1 MASGVAAASLGARQ
15 ATCLPSSA
23 SAYRPATG
31 PTNYHDRG
39 PGGCRTAQG
48 TSQDAIRAVFGQ
60 ASPCRRES
68 CVGVR
73 GCHATALRGAD
84 GATQGRERD
93 SMERSGSQKICLRYP
108 LPETSSGRAVPTR
121 ACAAQQ
127 VREVVES
134 VAEYRRR
141 WVRAGRERG
150 RAVDVADESGCFLRP
165 HAHKEPEGR
174 QVVGGR
180 RRVRREGVWV
190 GRSGGPE
197 SGRERPRDAES
208 QSPKDARQTMPTE
221 GAGLCS
227 GWRGGGVG
235 LSKKQSTRVSGRAGE
250 GEQRKTCGRL

>member
-23 SAYRPATG
+23 STYRPATSQPITTTEDG
-31 PTNYHDRG
+31 EVAERPRG
-39 PGGCRTAQG
+39 LPRTL
-48 TSQDAIRAVFGQ
+48 S
-60 ASPCRRES
+60 RRFS
-68 CVGVR
+68 VRRRRVVGKACVGVR

-150 RAVDVADESGCFLRP
+150 RAVDVADVSGCFLRP

-235 LSKKQSTRVSGRAGE
+235 PSKKQSTRVSGRAGE